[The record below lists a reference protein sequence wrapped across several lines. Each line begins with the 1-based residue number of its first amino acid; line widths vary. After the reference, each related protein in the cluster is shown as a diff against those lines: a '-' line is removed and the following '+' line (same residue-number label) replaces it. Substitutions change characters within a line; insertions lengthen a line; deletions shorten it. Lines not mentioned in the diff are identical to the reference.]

1 MKVDGNIKQEH
12 ILEAAIRRFS
22 YFGVNKTTMTEIA
35 EDLAISKPSLFY
47 YFQDKN
53 CLIAA
58 VAEKVMN
65 EFLDEF
71 KAAIEQASSVEQALL
86 TLVEIKRAYF
96 KKYFL
101 LALQGE
107 AIDNKL
113 PTVLPEVYQKGRQ
126 RNQELICGLFRKGIE

>member
-12 ILEAAIRRFS
+12 IIEAAVKRFS

-53 CLIAA
+53 SLIAA
-58 VAEKVMN
+58 VAEKIIN

-71 KAAIEQASSVEQALL
+71 KTVVERASSVEQGLL
-86 TLVEIKRAYF
+86 SLVEMKRAFF

-107 AIDNKL
+107 TIDMNKL
-113 PTVLPEVYQKGRQ
+113 SPVLPEIYLKGRE
-126 RNQELICGLFRKGIE
+126 RNEELISG